1 MLQTIKNHTIF
12 QAIKRSVVEF
22 NEERAFRHGAA
33 VSYYTLISLV
43 PMMVVIIFFCGL
55 IFGKQQVQDILLE
68 HFVGALTGEEGAEII
83 YGVIENMT
91 DFSDAAWITKVVGIL
106 ILLFTSTAVFNS
118 IKTSIHALWHIP
130 LSLGKISKSAID
142 RLRSF
147 LTLIIVGFVIVLVF
161 FLESLI
167 ITSLDFMG
175 ELLPMFHGFTLIMV
189 EFVLA
194 LIMNAF
200 IFGMIYK
207 LLPSAVLSKKKLIIG
222 SVTTAFLFQLGG
234 SLIAWYLHA
243 ADLGTTYGVIGS
255 ITLILIWVFYSAN
268 MIFFGAKFIFVFSKL
283 TNDPIIPKKA
293 WQNSSN

>member
-1 MLQTIKNHTIF
+1 MLQTIKNHAIF

-55 IFGKQQVQDILLE
+55 LFGKELVQDILLE
-68 HFVGALTGEEGAEII
+68 HFVGALTGEEGAEILN
-83 YGVIENMT
+83 GVILNMT
-91 DFSDAAWITKVVGIL
+91 DFSDAAWYTKVFGVL

-118 IKTSIHALWHIP
+118 IKTAIHSLWHIP
-130 LSLGKISKSAID
+130 LSSGKIAKSALG
-142 RLRSF
+142 RLQSF
-147 LTLIIVGFVIVLVF
+147 LTLILVGFVIVMVF

-175 ELLPMFHGFTLIMV
+175 ELLPMFHGFTLIAV
-189 EFVLA
+189 EFVIA
-194 LIMNAF
+194 IIMNSF

-207 LLPSAVLSKKKLIIG
+207 LLPHAKLSRKKLMTG
-222 SVTTAFLFQLGG
+222 SITTAFLFQLGG
-234 SLIAWYLHA
+234 TLIAWYLHA

-255 ITLILIWVFYSAN
+255 IMLILLWVFYTSN
-268 MIFFGAKFIFVFSKL
+268 MIFFGAKFIFVFSEI
-283 TNDPIIPKKA
+283 TNDPIIPKKHGRI
-293 WQNSSN
+293 